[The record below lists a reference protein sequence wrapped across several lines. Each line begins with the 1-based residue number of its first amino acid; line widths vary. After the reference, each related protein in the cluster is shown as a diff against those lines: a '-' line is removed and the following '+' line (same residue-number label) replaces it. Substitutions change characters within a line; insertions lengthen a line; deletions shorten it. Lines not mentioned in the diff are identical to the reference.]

1 MPAEGAA
8 GLGRSR
14 RQGAGEGGRQR
25 AEERGNAAV
34 VRGVDD
40 DLGGLGLGLVA
51 VRLAPL
57 VDSTARLALALPL
70 VTIRVTEFE

>member
-1 MPAEGAA
+1 M
-8 GLGRSR
+8 
-14 RQGAGEGGRQR
+14 
-25 AEERGNAAV
+25 